1 MSKQLSVEEWS
12 KSADTVRE
20 IIEKDMRDGSYNLF
34 SSTSRSLNISLSDN
48 CLTFE
53 GKDWG
58 SICEEIWGR
67 DEYEFYYYLDEE
79 KTRAL
84 ITVLRKNQGVE
95 IDTETL
101 LKNEFGCDDGSI
113 RFREMCERNDI
124 SYRFISI

>member
-1 MSKQLSVEEWS
+1 M
-12 KSADTVRE
+12 
-20 IIEKDMRDGSYNLF
+20 
-34 SSTSRSLNISLSDN
+34 
-48 CLTFE
+48 TFE

-67 DEYEFYYYLDEE
+67 DEYEFYYSLDKENTQAIFE
-79 KTRAL
+79 
-84 ITVLRKNQGVE
+84 VLRNRQGIEV
-95 IDTETL
+95 DTETL